1 MNANDF
7 DNLWGAVKFKAKRES
22 SWKSSIEIT
31 GIYLG
36 TYIKKGKRFFPIDEF
51 TGIDY
56 PVTSG
61 KPMYIPIVE
70 DCFNNNDTDTFFGL
84 PIFLGDYIK
93 NVEFKS
99 PSDKLRFAR
108 KKMYEYLVQASDYEF
123 SCITDL
129 KDDVNLVSFIAEGD
143 SVSYNIDMSS
153 TLRTSLMECRN
164 SEGNKFYLNRKD
176 IVKKVQERVVAQDL
190 QVEAFVNAVYNNQ
203 KYGEFEGLKT
213 NVMII
218 GPTGVGK
225 TETCMTTAKILD
237 VPMIIKDATKYSTTG
252 YVGGDVVSLLDD
264 LLTEANGD
272 VKKAEKGIIVLD
284 EFDKLGED
292 SASNSS
298 IRTKDVQQE
307 LYGLMDRGVYTIK
320 HNKETIKIDTSKIT
334 FVFAG
339 AFQRIIDAK
348 SNSKKAIGF
357 NQDDGVLEN
366 VVITRDDLHKLGG
379 MEREFLRRVP
389 VIVQMKSLEKED
401 LKEILTTSKISNLR
415 MWQTA
420 LFSTDRIRLSC
431 DTSAI
436 DAIAS
441 KSFLTGGGASALK
454 TVVTE
459 TLSQILSDA
468 ADGVLYNTDVFI
480 DSDTVTDPKK
490 YVKKEQNV
498 KVKKEMRG

>member
-1 MNANDF
+1 
-7 DNLWGAVKFKAKRES
+7 
-22 SWKSSIEIT
+22 
-31 GIYLG
+31 
-36 TYIKKGKRFFPIDEF
+36 
-51 TGIDY
+51 
-56 PVTSG
+56 
-61 KPMYIPIVE
+61 
-70 DCFNNNDTDTFFGL
+70 
-84 PIFLGDYIK
+84 
-93 NVEFKS
+93 
-99 PSDKLRFAR
+99 
-108 KKMYEYLVQASDYEF
+108 MYEYLVQASDYEF

-431 DTSAI
+431 DSSAI

>member
-7 DNLWGAVKFKAKRES
+7 DNLWGAIKFKAKRES

-31 GIYLG
+31 GLYLG

-56 PVTSG
+56 PTLLG
-61 KPMYIPIVE
+61 KPAYIPIIE
-70 DCFNNNDTDTFFGL
+70 DCFSNNNTDTFYGL
-84 PIFLGDYIK
+84 PVFLGEYIK
-93 NVEFKS
+93 NASFKS

-129 KDDVNLVSFIAEGD
+129 KDNVNLVSFIAEND
-143 SVSYNIDMSS
+143 SASYNVDMSS
-153 TLRTSLMECRN
+153 PLKSSLMQCKDPE
-164 SEGNKFYLNRKD
+164 SNKFYLNRKD
-176 IVKKVQERVVAQDL
+176 IVKKVQERVVAQDS

-292 SASNSS
+292 GASNSS

-307 LYGLMDRGVYTIK
+307 LYGLMDRGVYVVK
-320 HNKETIKIDTSKIT
+320 HDKKQVKIDTSKIT

-339 AFQRIIDAK
+339 AFQRIIDTK
-348 SNSKKAIGF
+348 NNSKKAIGF
-357 NQDDGVLEN
+357 NHDEEKKKN
-366 VVITRDDLHKLGG
+366 VIITRDDLHKLGG
-379 MEREFLRRVP
+379 MEREFLRRIP
-389 VIVQMKSLEKED
+389 VIVQMKTLEKED
-401 LKEILTTSKISNLR
+401 LKEILTTSKISNLK

-420 LFSTDRIRLSC
+420 LFSTDKIKLSC
-431 DTSAI
+431 DSSAI

-441 KSFLTGGGASALK
+441 KSFTTGGGASALK

-468 ADGVLYNTDVFI
+468 ADGILYNTDVYI
-480 DSDTVTDPKK
+480 DAETVSDPKK
-490 YVKKEQNV
+490 YVKKEQKV
-498 KVKKEMRG
+498 KGKKEMRG